1 MLQLHVNTNQAVKS
15 AQALQLVDTNQQQ
28 LMLHQLTL
36 ISHATR
42 FLLALIFTDRV
53 ECEGLKT
60 TCAPTLVYL
69 DTDNCVVVA
78 FI

>member
-1 MLQLHVNTNQAVKS
+1 MLQLHVNTNQVVKS
-15 AQALQLVDTNQQQ
+15 AQALQLDTNQQQ

-42 FLLALIFTDRV
+42 FLFALIFTDQV
-53 ECEGLKT
+53 ECKGLKT

-78 FI
+78 LI

>member
-42 FLLALIFTDRV
+42 FLLALMFTDQV
-53 ECEGLKT
+53 ECERLKT
-60 TCAPTLVYL
+60 TRLHLSTL
-69 DTDNCVVVA
+69 DTGNCVVVA
-78 FI
+78 LI